1 MRKVWVLLATREGY
15 LGIMARGIRTHFA
28 DRGRLG
34 YALGDDMV
42 SSLNQ
47 VAVKMEEVLLQ
58 LDG

>member
-1 MRKVWVLLATREGY
+1 MLLATREGY